1 MPVPGDVYSS
11 SVISSTASIIL
22 TAGVETVSGSGTS
35 VGTMFSS
42 SSSSSSRYLLT
53 MVRQNESVE
62 DVSET
67 LNVIDSLD
75 SVIIVDY
82 GGDVVTINKAAQDDG
97 VLLELGTDG
106 EDLPILGGLEPV
118 EKDLAGFHLA
128 EVLWIG
134 DLIHDGGFMGR
145 KEP

>member
-1 MPVPGDVYSS
+1 M
-11 SVISSTASIIL
+11 
-22 TAGVETVSGSGTS
+22 GV
-35 VGTMFSS
+35 
-42 SSSSSSRYLLT
+42 
-53 MVRQNESVE
+53 VE
-62 DVSET
+62 DVSES

-82 GGDVVTINKAAQDDG
+82 GGDVVTINKAALDDR

-118 EKDLAGFHLA
+118 EKDLTGFHLA
-128 EVLWIG
+128 DVLWIR
-134 DLIHDGGFMGR
+134 DLIHDGGAMGR